1 MKIDKRLF
9 AILACN
15 LGLSAAAM
23 ANPVPDQDVEILDIV
38 YNGSGCPLG
47 TVAENVSE
55 DKDAFTLTF
64 SEYIAEAGPEA
75 RVSEGRK
82 NCQLTVSLKVP
93 SGWQYSIGDFDY
105 RGFIFLD
112 RGIRAQH
119 TTNYYFQGDA
129 NTAGFEQYIDGPQ
142 DDVYSFRESVGL
154 QSRVWSKCSSQR
166 ALNIN
171 TAVSVRNT
179 DKRRFPNAEGVM
191 GTDSIDGKIT
201 QQFGLKWRRCD
212 QQSTDGIGFQPQG
225 RPWCESLPHDINP
238 YRYAVN
244 ADQSLSVINK
254 SSNVTVAL
262 LRVKDYAFGRTKALP
277 NGDARPLFFEYS
289 SGTGNELAVYRDGG
303 RPYLFHEAN
312 GDRIPLICEEDALQY
327 R

>member
-1 MKIDKRLF
+1 MKISKQL
-9 AILACN
+9 LAVLVGN
-15 LGLSAAAM
+15 LGLTMTALG
-23 ANPVPDQDVEILDIV
+23 NPVPEQDVEILDIV

-47 TVAENVSE
+47 TVAENISE

-64 SEYIAEAGPEA
+64 SDYIAESGPDA

-93 SGWQYSIGDFDY
+93 SGWQYSVGDFDY
-105 RGFIFLD
+105 RGFIYLD

-129 NTAGFEQYIDGPQ
+129 NTAGFEQYIDGPR

-154 QSRVWSKCSSQR
+154 ESRVWSQCSSQR

-179 DKRRFPNAEGVM
+179 DKRRYPSAEGVM

-201 QQFGLKWRRCD
+201 QKYGLKWRRCD
-212 QQSTDGIGFQPQG
+212 QQSTDGIGFQPAG
-225 RPWCESLPHDINP
+225 RSWCQSASHDINP
-238 YRYAVN
+238 YKYSVN

-262 LRVKDYAFGRTKALP
+262 LRIKDYGFGRTKTLP
-277 NGDARPLFFEYS
+277 NGERRPLFFEYS
-289 SGTGNELAVYRDGG
+289 SGTGNDLAVYREDGQAFL
-303 RPYLFHEAN
+303 YHEAN
-312 GDRIPLICEEDALQY
+312 GDRIPLICEADALQY